1 MLVKSFASSAL
12 SYLGSFF
19 KMQAQRVTAAEKE
32 AAAKR
37 ATEAQI
43 LEDAGRLIA
52 TLLSVPASVDFEK
65 TLVVSLGS
73 PR

>member
-1 MLVKSFASSAL
+1 M
-12 SYLGSFF
+12 
-19 KMQAQRVTAAEKE
+19 TAADKE

-37 ATEAQI
+37 ATEAKSSKTPVASSRRV
-43 LEDAGRLIA
+43 LG
-52 TLLSVPASVDFEK
+52 VPASVDFEK